1 MISLNTG
8 KTLGWHVQKLDEQN
22 IHLKF
27 HVIKNLVYSIKQS
40 KYIND
45 DIFLLRIEKI
55 KITLDKNKSNLTDLP
70 FCFCKKNFIILILKI
85 KKKNI

>member
-1 MISLNTG
+1 MISLNTD

-27 HVIKNLVYSIKQS
+27 HVIRNLVYIIKQS

-45 DIFLLRIEKI
+45 DIFLLRVDKI
-55 KITLDKNKSNLTDLP
+55 KITLDKNKSNLTDLY
-70 FCFCKKNFIILILKI
+70 ILLYFKLNYLLNLK
-85 KKKNI
+85 

>member
-1 MISLNTG
+1 MACSKIRWT
-8 KTLGWHVQKLDEQN
+8 N

-45 DIFLLRIEKI
+45 DLFLLRIDKI

-70 FCFCKKNFIILILKI
+70 FYFCKKILLILILKI